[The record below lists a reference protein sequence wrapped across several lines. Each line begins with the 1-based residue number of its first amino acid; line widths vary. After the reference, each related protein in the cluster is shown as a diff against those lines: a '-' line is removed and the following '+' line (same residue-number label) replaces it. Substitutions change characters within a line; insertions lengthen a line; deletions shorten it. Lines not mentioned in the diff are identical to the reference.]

1 MAEKQM
7 IYDFETVLTTLIKS
21 QKDMIEMVSK
31 WSSMLSTTPQYLE
44 FNLSGRDQ
52 PLVVPNIQMVI
63 NTLNERSIPDDLH
76 VKSVR
81 TTAAGGGGEFTAG
94 HVRFA
99 GSGTRATYGNYGI
112 EGKAWH
118 VQTGIPATEPLM
130 QWPLPRYWVHSG
142 QGANAELDVNL
153 GIGPSIERGPE
164 YSVSEFYVYIGDASK
179 TMNIYGIHP
188 SGRQYAKLSLTTDGR
203 TGPVVW
209 HVIAVVKAPE
219 RGNPYLT
226 LHANIMD

>member
-1 MAEKQM
+1 MAEKQI

-21 QKDMIEMVSK
+21 QKDIIEMVSK
-31 WSSMLSTTPQYLE
+31 WSAMLSTTPQYLE

-63 NTLNERSIPDDLH
+63 DTLNERSVPDDLD
-76 VKSVR
+76 VKSVKV
-81 TTAAGGGGEFTAG
+81 TATGGGAKFNEG
-94 HVRFA
+94 HVRFE
-99 GSGTRATYGNYGI
+99 GSGIRTTYGNYGI

-118 VQTGIPATEPLM
+118 VETSITTTEGLR

-142 QGANAELDVNL
+142 QGENAELDVNL
-153 GIGPSIERGPE
+153 GIGSAIERGPE

-179 TMNIYGIHP
+179 TMNIYGVHP
-188 SGRQYAKLSLTTDGR
+188 SGRRYAKLSLTTDGR

-209 HVIAVVKAPE
+209 HVIAVVNAPE
-219 RGNPYLT
+219 RGNTYLT